1 MAKILNLGKV
11 VGVNGKDATI
21 NGQNAITLN
30 GANGITVATESDGSV
45 TINANAIKTELTTH
59 ITDDDIHVTAAEKA
73 NWNNKVSCYVDESS
87 ETAVFN

>member
-1 MAKILNLGKV
+1 MAELNLGKV
-11 VGVNGKDATI
+11 VGSDAKI
-21 NGQNAITLN
+21 NGQTAITLT
-30 GANGITVATESDGSV
+30 GANGVSVITSGTDVTVDG
-45 TINANAIKTELTTH
+45 AGIKTELTTH